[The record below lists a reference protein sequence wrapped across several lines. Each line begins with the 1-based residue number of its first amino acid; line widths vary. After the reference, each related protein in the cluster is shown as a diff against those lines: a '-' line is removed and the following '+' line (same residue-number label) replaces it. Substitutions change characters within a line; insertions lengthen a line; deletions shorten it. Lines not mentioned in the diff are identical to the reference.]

1 MGDVVARTTIRVWL
15 SAAAV
20 SIGLIF
26 PVRGADPTTTLTA
39 MGKVLGAA
47 EESMAIMNHCRE
59 IDPANKDVYDDLSVQ
74 LIALYQ
80 PYYDRAET
88 ILPAEGIKSGFP
100 DGNRFRG
107 AFLSSLRDAAQTEI
121 RKVATTLTPEQNIT
135 SCQSQRGFFQQD
147 KGLFTPP
154 SSHFPMETRV
164 IDEWRSL
171 NC

>member
-1 MGDVVARTTIRVWL
+1 MPVIRVWL

-26 PVRGADPTTTLTA
+26 PVRGADPTTTMNA

-47 EESMAIMNHCRE
+47 EESMAILNHCGE
-59 IDPANKDVYDDLSVQ
+59 VDPANKDVYDDLSLRV
-74 LIALYQ
+74 IALYQ
-80 PYYDRAET
+80 PYYERAET

-100 DGNRFRG
+100 DGNKFRG

-121 RKVATTLTPEQNIT
+121 RKVATTLTSEQDIA
-135 SCQSQRGFFQQD
+135 SCQHQRSFFQQN
-147 KGLFTPP
+147 KGMFTPP

-164 IDEWRSL
+164 IDEGR
-171 NC
+171 